1 MVDVDPNM
9 RVYEAQF
16 FGLDH
21 CQDDAQGDIHAYAAQ
36 VDKILVTLDRHEDS
50 LIEKYSTIID
60 KVGSRCNE
68 DMYIQQHVHV
78 VEDMYIQRHV
88 HVVVNIRSTM

>member
-21 CQDDAQGDIHAYAAQ
+21 CQDDAQGNIQTYAAP

-50 LIEKYSTIID
+50 LIEIYSRIID
-60 KVGSRCNE
+60 KAGSRCN
-68 DMYIQQHVHV
+68 
-78 VEDMYIQRHV
+78 
-88 HVVVNIRSTM
+88 

>member
-21 CQDDAQGDIHAYAAQ
+21 CQDDAQGNIQAYAAQ

-50 LIEKYSTIID
+50 LIEKYSRMID
-60 KVGSRCNE
+60 KAGSRCNE
-68 DMYIQQHVHV
+68 DMYIYADRRKYQWYFW
-78 VEDMYIQRHV
+78 DGLA
-88 HVVVNIRSTM
+88 

>member
-1 MVDVDPNM
+1 MADVDPNM

-21 CQDDAQGDIHAYAAQ
+21 CQDDAQGNIQAYAAQ

-50 LIEKYSTIID
+50 LIEKYSRIID
-60 KVGSRCNE
+60 KAGSRCNE
-68 DMYIQQHVHV
+68 DMYIQHVHV

-88 HVVVNIRSTM
+88 HDVVNIRSTMR